1 MAKPHRKNNAR
12 IVFGSLAGLTGAV
25 LVAAFVAPFYGAL
38 DRPVTVVESGDGES
52 KPDVASGNGI
62 VVEQFD
68 YNEPDKDADNPPAP
82 DAAAPEAAPNTH
94 EQNSASQSGQSETE
108 QSGLE
113 REPARPP
120 LSDLGLASTPKPP
133 EPPAPATPVDD
144 GEPMQ
149 LLQRPVAIAAGRLE
163 SQGRIVDLQGIEV
176 MPIEQ
181 SCQSSSGENWPCGM
195 QARTAFRQWLRARA
209 IMCRL
214 PQDDS
219 GAAIATS
226 CSVGSD
232 DAAQWLVAN
241 GWAKAV
247 AGGAYQEAG
256 QKAEDNRLGIF
267 GDKPDA
273 SFQSL
278 EPDNGGAL
286 ENPSPLAPQAEP
298 VPTSP
303 SPQRGEFPPAPT
315 APAPAN

>member
-1 MAKPHRKNNAR
+1 MARPHRKNNAR
-12 IVFGSLAGLTGAV
+12 IVFGSLAGLTGAI

-38 DRPVTVVESGDGES
+38 DRPVTIVESGDGQS
-52 KPDVASGNGI
+52 KPDASTGNGI

-68 YNEPDKDADNPPAP
+68 YNEPDKNVGEDNPAP
-82 DAAAPEAAPNTH
+82 QETSTPDTAPTTT
-94 EQNSASQSGQSETE
+94 EQNSSTQTGQG
-108 QSGLE
+108 GLE
-113 REPARPP
+113 RESARPP

-133 EPPAPATPVDD
+133 EPPVPATPVDD

-163 SQGRIVDLQGIEV
+163 SQGRIVDLQGIDV
-176 MPIEQ
+176 MPVEQ
-181 SCQSSSGENWPCGM
+181 MCQSSAGESWPCGM

-219 GAAIATS
+219 GAAIATQ
-226 CSVGSD
+226 CSVGND

-256 QKAEDNRLGIF
+256 EKAEAGKLGIY
-267 GDKPDA
+267 GNKPETA
-273 SFQSL
+273 LPEFS
-278 EPDNGGAL
+278 NGG
-286 ENPSPLAPQAEP
+286 NQPSIQVPQTPLQPTRPQ
-298 VPTSP
+298 
-303 SPQRGEFPPAPT
+303 QLDGEFPHAPQ
-315 APAPAN
+315 N